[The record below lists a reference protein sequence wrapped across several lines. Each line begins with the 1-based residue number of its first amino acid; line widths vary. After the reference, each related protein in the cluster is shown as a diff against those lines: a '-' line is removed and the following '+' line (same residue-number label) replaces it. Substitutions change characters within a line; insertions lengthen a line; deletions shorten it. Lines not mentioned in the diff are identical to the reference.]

1 MVVVVVVVIV
11 ATDVPAEELKA
22 VCSTVVSPVTMAAW
36 CVSVPPVA
44 PVAPLV
50 VVPPVAVASISSS
63 LSK

>member
-36 CVSVPPVA
+36 RVSPVA
-44 PVAPLV
+44 PVAL
-50 VVPPVAVASISSS
+50 VPPVPVASVSSS
-63 LSK
+63 LSESK